1 MSFAGDAGG
10 WEGVGSGGGPEET
23 AAMDD
28 TRGELHRQRR
38 VWGRRGAQHHG
49 GGGAGSDGGW
59 WWQVGGVAMGRSEEV
74 RGGITA
80 VR

>member
-10 WEGVGSGGGPEET
+10 WRGVGSGGGPEET
-23 AAMDD
+23 AATDD

-49 GGGAGSDGGW
+49 GLGEAAR
-59 WWQVGGVAMGRSEEV
+59 VAMAGGGGRSEEV